1 MISSTYEIATCGDIK
16 KNLIHDVHT
25 ITMPLFEAFN
35 FFSITEEQI
44 KDHIKKL
51 FDPEKEGV

>member
-1 MISSTYEIATCGDIK
+1 MVSSTYEITTCADIK
-16 KNLIHDVHT
+16 KNLINDVYT

-35 FFSITEEQI
+35 FFSVTEEQI
-44 KDHIKKL
+44 KDHIAKL